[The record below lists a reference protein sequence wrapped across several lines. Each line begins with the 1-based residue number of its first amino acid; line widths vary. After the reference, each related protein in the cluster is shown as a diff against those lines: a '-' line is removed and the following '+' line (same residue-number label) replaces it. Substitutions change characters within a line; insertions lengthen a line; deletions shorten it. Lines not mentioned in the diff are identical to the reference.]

1 MPTSPIH
8 DLHRVFKSCRRVA
21 LKTLTGLT
29 SRGEPMNV
37 YCSRNSAMVVEGVTY
52 NKCGGGRGTAS
63 IVVGKQAE
71 FSRKTPKRIT
81 LMSLPTGGASKLR
94 MP

>member
-1 MPTSPIH
+1 LPIH
-8 DLHRVFKSCRRVA
+8 DLHRIFKSCRSEA

-29 SRGEPMNV
+29 SRGETMNV
-37 YCSRNSAMVVEGVTY
+37 YCSWNSAMVVEGVAC
-52 NKCGGGRGTAS
+52 NKCGGGKGAAS